1 MKITQ
6 THAIA
11 FFSVIF
17 MLMASISLFAVQK
30 FQYSTTAVLATRT
43 AEILATTTN
52 QARVSYSARIT
63 KLRAHPDITVE
74 ALYHGKPLSIP
85 NPATFAIELGEAI
98 SSSETGLIVHTYS
111 QYPFKSRALTGGP
124 KDSFQHDALAQL
136 SASEPVFER
145 IEELEGRPVLRYAK
159 AIFMEPS
166 CVDCHN
172 YHPDSP
178 KKDWQV
184 GDVRG
189 AIGVTV
195 PLNGGNAELSAIVQY
210 SYVIF
215 MGFSV
220 ISLLC
225 MFITLKRTH
234 HLSRELDNK
243 VKIRTK
249 ILNEMANTDS
259 LTLIANRRSYEEFS
273 NHIINQ
279 KCQDNL
285 PIAIIIYDLDH
296 FKQINDRYG
305 HDVGDECLI
314 ATVNAVSS
322 TLRQDNDF
330 HARIGGEEFAI
341 ILTNV
346 SNDELEQIIKRV
358 LESVRRIKIPQH
370 SDIKITCS
378 LGSTLVTEF
387 DKSTFKDMAKIADDA
402 LYEAKSSGR
411 DRWCHRPYNESST
424 KY

>member
-11 FFSVIF
+11 FFSIIF

-43 AEILATTTN
+43 AEILATAVN
-52 QARVSYSARIT
+52 QSRVSYSARIT

-74 ALYHGKPLSIP
+74 PLYHGKPLSIP
-85 NPATFAIELGEAI
+85 NPATFAIELGEDI
-98 SSSETGLIVHTYS
+98 SSAETGMIVHTYS

-124 KDSFQHDALAQL
+124 KDSFQHDALAKL
-136 SASEPVFER
+136 SASNPVFER
-145 IEELEGRPVLRYAK
+145 IETQEGKSVLRYAK

-166 CVDCHN
+166 CVNCHN

-184 GDVRG
+184 GDLRG

-195 PLNGGNAELSAIVQY
+195 PLNGDNEELTTIVQY
-210 SYVIF
+210 SYIIF
-215 MGFSV
+215 MAFSV
-220 ISLLC
+220 ISLVC

-234 HLSRELDNK
+234 HLSRELDQK
-243 VKIRTK
+243 VKLRTT
-249 ILNEMANTDS
+249 ILNEMAHTDS
-259 LTLIANRRSYEEFS
+259 LTLIANRRSYEEFCDG
-273 NHIINQ
+273 IMNQ
-279 KCQDNL
+279 HSQTHL
-285 PIAIIIYDLDH
+285 PMAIIIYDLDH

-305 HDVGDECLI
+305 HDVGDECLV

-322 TLRQDNDF
+322 TLRQGKDF

-346 SNDELEQIIKRV
+346 SNSELDKIIERV
-358 LESVRRIKIPQH
+358 LVSVRKIEIPQH
-370 SDIKITCS
+370 KDIKITCS
-378 LGSTLVTEF
+378 IGSTLVTDF
-387 DKSTFKDMAKIADDA
+387 DGSTMKDMAKTADNA

-411 DRWCHRPYNESST
+411 DRWCHQPYN
-424 KY
+424 KNRKQY